1 MKEIKIFSS
10 RSNALKLLL
19 ISLLFVAIG
28 YVLLQDAPQD
38 SKKYY
43 FSIFGMIFFGLG
55 IPIGIYKLL
64 KRKLILTISNEGI
77 KYKSKSY
84 NWEDILIT
92 ESKNFSYQ
100 NHLSIYLNTY
110 ENLDGSFIKDF
121 QNLKK
126 GSKISIVID
135 NENIDMIELENLTN
149 LLINS
154 DSVNRQ
160 RLIRRSEIVKYNK
173 SYYIYPF
180 LLFFYLFLSYWNI
193 KIFFVI
199 LAPTVVA
206 VFIQRWFKGEFTNSK
221 WFKYSEIF
229 ALVGFFYI
237 GILGVSI
244 FTFDKITNS
253 IGNKLT
259 VQIESYKETQNK
271 YPDNINEI
279 EEKANLSLIEN
290 FFMNRIDYQKDNNE
304 YSLSLKWINSK
315 TLEFDKDLQEWN

>member
-19 ISLLFVAIG
+19 ISSLFVAIG
-28 YVLLQDAPQD
+28 YVLLQDAEQD

-55 IPIGIYKLL
+55 IPIGIYKLI
-64 KRKLILTISNEGI
+64 KRKLILTISIEGI
-77 KYKSKSY
+77 QYKSKSY
-84 NWEDILIT
+84 NWEDILVT
-92 ESKNFSYQ
+92 ESINFSYQ
-100 NHLSIYLNTY
+100 NCLNIYLNTY
-110 ENLDGSFIKDF
+110 ENPDGSFIKDF

-126 GSKISIVID
+126 GRKISIIID

-154 DSVNRQ
+154 DSVNRE
-160 RLIRRSEIVKYNK
+160 RLIRRSEVLKYNK
-173 SYYIYPF
+173 NYYVYPF

-193 KIFFVI
+193 KVFFVI

-206 VFIQRWFKGEFTNSK
+206 VFIQRWYNGEITNSK

-237 GILGVSI
+237 GILGVGI

-253 IGNKLT
+253 IGNKLII
-259 VQIESYKETQNK
+259 QIESYKEIHDK
-271 YPDNINEI
+271 YPENINEI
-279 EEKANLSLIEN
+279 EEKANLNQLEN
-290 FFMNRIDYQKDNNE
+290 SFINRIDYQNDNNE
-304 YSLSLKWINSK
+304 YSLHLKWINSK
-315 TLEFDKDLQEWN
+315 TLEFDKDLKEWN